1 MFDLI
6 LIAAL
11 GSFGASTQQPAV
23 CREAA
28 PILVA
33 QFRPC
38 VWPNKCAVET
48 PAVAQFQSCVWPHK
62 CSSAADAF
70 SI

>member
-6 LIAAL
+6 LIVAL
-11 GSFGASTQQPAV
+11 SPLGASTQQPAV
-23 CREAA
+23 CREPA
-28 PILVA
+28 PVLVA

-48 PAVAQFQSCVWPHK
+48 PAVAQFRPCVWPNK
-62 CSSAADAF
+62 CAADES